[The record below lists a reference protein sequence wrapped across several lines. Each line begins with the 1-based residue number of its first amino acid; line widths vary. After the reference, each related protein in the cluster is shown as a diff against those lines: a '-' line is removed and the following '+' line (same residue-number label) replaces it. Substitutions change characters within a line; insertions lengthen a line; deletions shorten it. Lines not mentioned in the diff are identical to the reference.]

1 MTTNQAD
8 HAGLLTEAAAA
19 ARYFFDLPAATLE
32 RLPGG
37 RVNETFL
44 VTAAGS
50 RFILQRLNEFFLGD
64 EALGLNW
71 RIVQEAVEA
80 RAGGRKDLMPPIFQ
94 DREGR
99 FLASGP
105 NLPGHWRLT
114 GFLEGRPAPR
124 TKPSARAAARL
135 LGYLQYC
142 LNTPAPLPLRPLP
155 EGEFTNQRLT
165 RPEDFEALATTYR
178 GHPHL
183 REVSALI
190 AAGAE
195 AARQLPFCP
204 NYLAAFSLH
213 DVVTHGDPKADNFLA
228 APSGEEARALL
239 DWDSVGYGHVLVD
252 IAEMLRSWGPQSRGG
267 DPAIAFNNMAAVVE
281 GYAETGLELTSGELA
296 VLPTVLRGL
305 ILNLARRYLTDAL
318 AEVYFKWDQQA
329 YPSLYRQNRA
339 RAESLL
345 ALADYLWSREIILI
359 RLFETS
365 YARGRRL
372 IGVVHDII

>member
-1 MTTNQAD
+1 MATNPTD
-8 HAGLLTEAAAA
+8 HTGLLAEAEAAT
-19 ARYFFDLPAATLE
+19 RDFFDLPAASLE
-32 RLPGG
+32 HLPGG

-50 RFILQRLNEFFLGD
+50 RFILQRLNDFFQGD

-71 RIVQEAVEA
+71 RLVQEAIESRV
-80 RAGGRKDLMPPIFQ
+80 GSRKTLMPPIFP
-94 DREGR
+94 DKEGR

-105 NLPGHWRLT
+105 HLPGHWRLT

-124 TKPSARAAARL
+124 TRPSARAAARL
-135 LGYLQYC
+135 LGSLHCC

-165 RPEDFEALATTYR
+165 RPEDFEALTTTYR
-178 GHPHL
+178 RHPHL
-183 REVSALI
+183 REVRALI

-204 NYLAAFSLH
+204 NYLAVFSLH

-252 IAEMLRSWGPQSRGG
+252 LAEMLRSWGPQPRAG
-267 DPAIAFNNMAAVVE
+267 DPAVAFGNLAAVVE

-296 VLPTVLRGL
+296 VLPPVLRGL

-318 AEVYFKWDQQA
+318 AEVYFKWDRQA
-329 YPSLYRQNRA
+329 YPSLYLQNRA
-339 RAESLL
+339 RAETLL
-345 ALADYLWSREIILI
+345 ALADYLWHREITLI
-359 RLFETS
+359 HLFETA

-372 IGVVHDII
+372 RGAIHDII